1 MSSKQPRKQ
10 RKNLY
15 SAAMHRRQ
23 KAVVAALSDKL
34 REERKKRS
42 LPVKKGDTVEVM
54 RGDFREHKGKIIE
67 VDLKSGRISI
77 EGVTM
82 QKADGSER
90 FYPVHPSNVRIIKAE
105 KRGKE

>member
-1 MSSKQPRKQ
+1 M
-10 RKNLY
+10 Y

-67 VDLKSGRISI
+67 VNLKSGRISI